1 MPEEVTPDIAIV
13 GGGIA
18 GSWLLNRLS
27 SEGYDTLL
35 FEKNQLGSMQTTT
48 AQGMIHGGIKY
59 TLDGAL
65 SGASETIADMP
76 RLWRKCLQ
84 GEEKPDLRQVKI
96 LSDHYYFFSDS
107 SLSSRLTTF
116 LGSKVVK
123 GRVEEVKA
131 KDYPLAFKSDE
142 FKGKLYRLLDFVLD
156 PRSLIHALTCD
167 LADRIFTADVTPVMK
182 DGGELDFLQIN
193 ADIRVKAKLTIF
205 TAGTGNE
212 EFLNQTH
219 KTQFKTQ
226 RRPLHQVMI
235 KARSLPPI
243 YAHAFALMSGSLPR
257 VTITTHKASDDSDI
271 WYLGGDLAETGI
283 KRTEAEQINFAKKEI
298 ASLLPW
304 IDLGE
309 ASWKAFRVDRAE
321 PYVTHGQRPDSPVSI
336 IDHNMMFC
344 WPIKLTLTPLLARE
358 VVEKISAIFQPTS
371 SPLSYK
377 TLGSLS
383 SPQEAEAPWESFS
396 SDS

>member
-35 FEKNQLGSMQTTT
+35 FEKNELGAMQTNT

-76 RLWRKCLQ
+76 RFWRKCLQ
-84 GEEKPDLRQVKI
+84 GEAKPDLRQVKV
-96 LSDHYYFFSDS
+96 LSDHYYLFSDS

-123 GRVEEVKA
+123 GRVEEVNT
-131 KDYPLAFKSDE
+131 KDYPLAFQSDK

-156 PRSLIHALTCD
+156 PRSLIHTLTGD
-167 LADRIFTADVTPVMK
+167 FSDRIFNARVTPVMK
-182 DGGELDFLQIN
+182 DGGELDFLQLN
-193 ADIRVKAKLTIF
+193 ENIRVKARLTIF
-205 TAGTGNE
+205 TAGAGNE
-212 EFLNQTH
+212 EFLTQTNNS
-219 KTQFKTQ
+219 QFKTQ

-235 KARSLPPI
+235 KAKSLPPI

-257 VTITTHKASDDSDI
+257 MTITTHQSNDGSNI
-271 WYLGGDLAETGI
+271 WYLGGDLAETGT

-304 IDLGE
+304 IDLGD
-309 ASWKAFRVDRAE
+309 AIWKTFRVDRAE
-321 PYVTHGQRPDSPVSI
+321 PLVTRGQRPDSPVSI

-358 VVEKISAIFQPTS
+358 VLEKISAILKPTS
-371 SPLSYK
+371 CPLSYK
-377 TLGSLS
+377 ALGSLS
-383 SPQEAEAPWESFS
+383 SPREAEAPWESFS
-396 SDS
+396 PER